1 MRSGNLIL
9 SMILFI
15 LIILV
20 WYCLMEVPFFNCTIP
35 RMPPRGGDQRIG
47 VSCLIPLLARAFAG
61 YKDDDK

>member
-20 WYCLMEVPFFNCTIP
+20 WYCLMEVPIFKCTVP

-47 VSCLIPLLARAFAG
+47 DSCLITLLARALAG
-61 YKDDDK
+61 YKDGNK

>member
-1 MRSGNLIL
+1 
-9 SMILFI
+9 
-15 LIILV
+15 
-20 WYCLMEVPFFNCTIP
+20 MEVPFFNCTIP